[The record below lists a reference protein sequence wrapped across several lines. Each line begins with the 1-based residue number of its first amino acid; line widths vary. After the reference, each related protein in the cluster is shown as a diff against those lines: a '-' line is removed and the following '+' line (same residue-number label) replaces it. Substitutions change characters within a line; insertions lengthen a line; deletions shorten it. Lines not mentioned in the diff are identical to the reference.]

1 MTTDLNYNQ
10 LLEWDKHDL
19 IDQILGLQHELIKR
33 DIKKINSIIDT
44 TVKEVIIGERIK
56 PILLEKLNE
65 LIKLYKQS
73 AKQIAEYDR
82 L

>member
-10 LLEWDKHDL
+10 LLEWDKYDL
-19 IDQILGLQHELIKR
+19 IDQILGLQHELIER

-44 TVKEVIIGERIK
+44 MVEEVILESSYITYNKRIK
-56 PILLEKLNE
+56 PIFRKKLNE
-65 LIKLYKQS
+65 LLRLYNH
-73 AKQIAEYDR
+73 